1 MNMKQ
6 IKIIGFLSFAAHLAL
21 CGADAAGSPQ
31 QVAPQAPAGPT
42 SLSGK
47 VVETMD
53 ASGYTYVL
61 VDIGSKKVWVAAT
74 RFPIKVG
81 DSVATTQGMPMQNYH
96 SKTLNRDFD
105 LVYFTGSLTVNGV
118 EPATQSKPSDIPK
131 NHPPITGASAVA
143 KVDLSGIKRAEGGKT
158 VEEIF
163 ADKQNLSG
171 RQVKVRGKVVKYNPM
186 IMGKNWIHIKD
197 GTGAEG
203 NNDLLVTTSSAA
215 KVGDTVLVTGSLSIN
230 KDFGAGYKYAV
241 LIEDAKLK
249 IE

>member
-1 MNMKQ
+1 MNMKH
-6 IKIIGFLSFAAHLAL
+6 IKIIGGITFAARLAV
-21 CGADAAGSPQ
+21 CGLEAAASPP
-31 QVAPQAPAGPT
+31 QVAPQAPAEAT
-42 SLSGK
+42 RLSGK

-61 VDIGSKKVWVAAT
+61 VDNGSKKVWVAAT
-74 RFPIKVG
+74 RFPVKLG

-118 EPATQSKPSDIPK
+118 EPTIKSNPLEIPK
-131 NHPPITGASAVA
+131 NHPPVTGASAVA

-158 VEEIF
+158 VKEIF

-171 RQVKVRGKVVKYNPM
+171 QLVKVRGKVVKYNPM

-203 NNDLLVTTSSAA
+203 SNDLLVTTSSTA
-215 KVGDTVLVTGSLSIN
+215 KIGDTILVAGTVSIN

-249 IE
+249 VE